1 MHLRTPTHNNT
12 CIARTNCDVHRCKTQ
27 EVVQRSATRRQ
38 NVECRMWQ
46 QRPLET
52 IKHHERAICIRN
64 ERASQCA
71 TSPSA
76 KRIHKQSVI
85 ICCRKRMV
93 CLLLRLRRSIAL
105 VSCHACS
112 ASHYACQNRLLREF
126 RPRDNHNSAL
136 TDIIYSLIVVL
147 DHLDQTIHVQTSQ
160 RTHNKTG
167 HVVVIPKW
175 TRNLHE
181 ARSNLH
187 PISVKSSSIRES
199 YCWACDEF

>member
-1 MHLRTPTHNNT
+1 MTWVWLAFEAMYKLSAKHELTLRRALVNTNPQQHMYRTHELWCT
-12 CIARTNCDVHRCKTQ
+12 SVEA
-27 EVVQRSATRRQ
+27 QRSATRRQ
-38 NVECRMWQ
+38 NVECRIWQ

-112 ASHYACQNRLLREF
+112 ASHYACQNRLLWEF
-126 RPRDNHNSAL
+126 YPRDNHNSAL
-136 TDIIYSLIVVL
+136 TDII
-147 DHLDQTIHVQTSQ
+147 
-160 RTHNKTG
+160 
-167 HVVVIPKW
+167 
-175 TRNLHE
+175 
-181 ARSNLH
+181 
-187 PISVKSSSIRES
+187 
-199 YCWACDEF
+199 